1 MERIYMKG
9 RTKSYP
15 VIFEKTFFG
24 NYRII
29 FPDLN
34 AKFQEQNLENCKII
48 AKIYLE
54 KILEGRRGFE
64 TKEIDSKEKLERI
77 YFRRTKKHIDDIN
90 KLHIE
95 YIEVEEKVY

>member
-1 MERIYMKG
+1 MKKNS
-9 RTKSYP
+9 TYP
-15 VIFEKTFFG
+15 VIFEKTTYG

-34 AKFQEQNLENCKII
+34 AQFPGETLENCRII
-48 AKIYLE
+48 AKIYLQ
-54 KILEGRRGFE
+54 KILEGRQEFE
-64 TKEIDSKEKLERI
+64 TKEIDSKEELERI
-77 YFRRTKKHIDDIN
+77 YFRRTKNHIDDIN

>member
-1 MERIYMKG
+1 MEVINMK
-9 RTKSYP
+9 KISCYP
-15 VIFEKTFFG
+15 VIFEKTTDG

-34 AKFQEQNLENCKII
+34 AKFPEESLQNCRII
-48 AKIYLE
+48 SKIYLE
-54 KILEGRRGFE
+54 KILEGRQEFE
-64 TKEIDSKEKLERI
+64 TKEIDSKEQLERI
-77 YFRRTKKHIDDIN
+77 YFRRTKNHIDDIN

>member
-1 MERIYMKG
+1 MKK
-9 RTKSYP
+9 TSTYP
-15 VIFEKTFFG
+15 IILEKTSFG

-34 AKFQEQNLENCKII
+34 AKFPEETLGNCRII

-54 KILEGRRGFE
+54 KILEGRQEFE
-64 TKEIDSKEKLERI
+64 TKEIDSKEELERI
-77 YFRRTKKHIDDIN
+77 YFRRTKNHIDDIN